1 MSDTAVT
8 SGLLLE
14 TLRAETGRP
23 DLEFESAPL
32 PLSGG
37 FYAEML
43 RFGLVDPPDGL
54 AGDLVARIVP
64 DAGAGVWEATVQRYV
79 AAQGFPTPAVRMTV
93 GAGSALGRYLVVMD
107 HVDGHPPMAGLG
119 IGDVTLGLPRLVH
132 ELPRRLARIAACLH
146 ALDPGP
152 LAAALAAFNPPHGA
166 TTAGF
171 VHTQVDLAVACGRHD
186 LARAGER
193 LLAAQPT
200 IGAEVV
206 VHGDLHP
213 FNLLVGRDETWLVDW
228 TVAGVGDPA
237 FTVAF
242 TELMLAHPPVPL
254 PRAGAA
260 LLAPVGRYVARRFLR
275 AYRNLTDAAPEA
287 LHDAQLQW
295 HRSVHAL
302 RILVELAGWN
312 AAGAWPQNGHPWLV
326 LEPVAARLLGLD
338 R

>member
-1 MSDTAVT
+1 MSDNAVT

-152 LAAALAAFNPPHGA
+152 LAAALAAFNPRTERRRQGSSTPRSTSRSPAAG
-166 TTAGF
+166 TTS
-171 VHTQVDLAVACGRHD
+171 
-186 LARAGER
+186 
-193 LLAAQPT
+193 
-200 IGAEVV
+200 
-206 VHGDLHP
+206 
-213 FNLLVGRDETWLVDW
+213 
-228 TVAGVGDPA
+228 
-237 FTVAF
+237 
-242 TELMLAHPPVPL
+242 PVPVSASSRPSPPSERRWSSTVTCTRSTCWSDATRRGSSTGPSPVSAT
-254 PRAGAA
+254 PRS
-260 LLAPVGRYVARRFLR
+260 PS
-275 AYRNLTDAAPEA
+275 
-287 LHDAQLQW
+287 
-295 HRSVHAL
+295 RS
-302 RILVELAGWN
+302 
-312 AAGAWPQNGHPWLV
+312 PS
-326 LEPVAARLLGLD
+326 
-338 R
+338 